1 MRHLVLACAVAIG
14 ATTACTAQAHALTGK
29 DPCEVIYLTASYGQQ
44 QRQAGVKDTEM
55 TARIN
60 TEWMPIAAKAG
71 IDDFWWKLIAGGPVY
86 AYKQDEDMTPHEVGA
101 KARKACWSMY
111 T

>member
-14 ATTACTAQAHALTGK
+14 ATPACTAQAHALIWK

-44 QRQAGVKDTEM
+44 QRQAG
-55 TARIN
+55 
-60 TEWMPIAAKAG
+60 
-71 IDDFWWKLIAGGPVY
+71 
-86 AYKQDEDMTPHEVGA
+86 A
-101 KARKACWSMY
+101 KARKACWKIS